1 MYVIIPSSE
10 KIKISFLKETY
21 KTMFPISGKVI
32 LQYILDELYSYQE
45 YIDKI
50 IIVGDSTNFIEEY
63 LSFNK
68 QDDFFLTKIC
78 CISNKNYRDITNK
91 ETSFFDDFY
100 TGVKFLVDTLKVCPS
115 EILLWHGSELVLDSK
130 KLIDLSLE
138 SFVCIND
145 KNIINIFRFN
155 DFISVV
161 NSLVYLNEHINS
173 SITIQDFLTLYKKNN
188 ELILLE
194 DFGNY
199 KKWDTQKD
207 YYNTQSYFLEN
218 NTHNSI
224 LINVNLSEEQITKT
238 NKYVDYEYS
247 YYINELSREV
257 QYNLWSEAKFLS
269 SATQQQSV
277 FLPELI
283 DQGINKRGEYC
294 DWITEEFIHGITLDS
309 ILLYDNI
316 ESWKDITIKIINT
329 LQNIFHIDELEDS
342 DELYTSYVPKHTRE
356 NSYIVDVKNK
366 FCNSVLNLKN
376 EFSYDNREIN
386 NFVMDNNSIVE
397 WNIFIDDF
405 INEYSKRINKD
416 NIIYNGSCN
425 RLIHNNL
432 TFDNIICD
440 YYTNRI
446 YFINPRSRKW
456 DIIDKNIDYVYLYL
470 SCYAGISVLNN
481 NFYTIDCK
489 GTININE
496 NLYKKMLDCTKSFDD
511 LLTDNIFLKMYA
523 ILVLLLESS
532 KQNKYSTENR
542 IVMLKYA
549 RQLKNSFYQACRKT
563 FPFRGRI

>member
-50 IIVGDSTNFIEEY
+50 IIVSDSTNFIEEY
-63 LSFNK
+63 LSSNK
-68 QDDFFLTKIC
+68 QDDFFLTKIY

-100 TGVKFLVDTLKVCPS
+100 TGVDFLVDTLKVCPS

-130 KLIDLSLE
+130 KLVDLSLE

-145 KNIINIFRFN
+145 KNNVNIFRFN
-155 DFISVV
+155 NFISVV

-173 SITIQDFLTLYKKNN
+173 NITIQDFLTLYKKNN

-247 YYINELSREV
+247 YYINELSRKV
-257 QYNLWSEAKFLS
+257 QYNLWSEANFLS

-283 DQGINKRGEYC
+283 EQGINKRGEYC

-309 ILLYDNI
+309 ILSYNNI

-329 LQNIFHIDELEDS
+329 LQNIFHIDKLEDS

-356 NSYIVDVKNK
+356 NDYIVDVKNK
-366 FCNSVLNLKN
+366 FYNSVLNLKN

-386 NFVMDNNSIVE
+386 NFVMDNNSVVE

-489 GTININE
+489 ETININE

-549 RQLKNSFYQACRKT
+549 RQLKNSFYKNKLL
-563 FPFRGRI
+563 